1 MFLLSCISIIISL
14 YISNSITK
22 TIKNVIQAIKSISS
36 KEKITERI
44 HVNTRDEIKDLA
56 HTTNHLLDEI
66 SKREWL
72 QTELAELILMYQG
85 VSSIEMLG
93 KKILSGIIQKTQTSC
108 GAFYVR
114 EEYEETVYYVKKL
127 LSPIKVLILGNN
139 PFKWVKV
146 SLDSLP

>member
-1 MFLLSCISIIISL
+1 MVIQFIVLTFLYFYYHFTL
-14 YISNSITK
+14 YFEFHYK

-93 KKILSGIIQKTQTSC
+93 KKFLVELYKNANFLRSILCT
-108 GAFYVR
+108 
-114 EEYEETVYYVKKL
+114 
-127 LSPIKVLILGNN
+127 
-139 PFKWVKV
+139 
-146 SLDSLP
+146 

>member
-1 MFLLSCISIIISL
+1 

-44 HVNTRDEIKDLA
+44 HVNTHDEIKDLA

-85 VSSIEMLG
+85 ISSIEMLG

-114 EEYEETVYYVKKL
+114 EEVE
-127 LSPIKVLILGNN
+127 
-139 PFKWVKV
+139 
-146 SLDSLP
+146 

>member
-1 MFLLSCISIIISL
+1 MFLLSCVSIIVSL

-44 HVNTRDEIKDLA
+44 HVNTHDEIKDLA

-72 QTELAELILMYQG
+72 QTEIAELILMYQG

-93 KKILSGIIQKTQTSC
+93 NKILSGIIQKRKLL
-108 GAFYVR
+108 AVR
-114 EEYEETVYYVKKL
+114 FMYVKKL
-127 LSPIKVLILGNN
+127 KKLSTL
-139 PFKWVKV
+139 
-146 SLDSLP
+146 